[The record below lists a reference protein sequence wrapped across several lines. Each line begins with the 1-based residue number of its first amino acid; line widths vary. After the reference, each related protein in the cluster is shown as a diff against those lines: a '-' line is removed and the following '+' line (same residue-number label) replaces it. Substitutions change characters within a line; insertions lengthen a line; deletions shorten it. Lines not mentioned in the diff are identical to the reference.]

1 MRFLKTSVLV
11 LAVEI
16 MKQPPGKPEFS
27 SLQVSGAVCNDPVP
41 SFGVDKSEHWQD
53 IFKGLRSL
61 ESGPFYRGEMSQ

>member
-41 SFGVDKSEHWQD
+41 SFGVDIKANIGKISLKVCVHW
-53 IFKGLRSL
+53 KAGLFTAAR
-61 ESGPFYRGEMSQ
+61 